1 MTRHKTRIIRGRYLF
16 IFSAMLPQ
24 NNGFFGI
31 ILLIARNVVMQTKKY
46 HKMRHDTNIHK
57 QVYLNICTVYIVFN
71 VILE

>member
-1 MTRHKTRIIRGRYLF
+1 MTRHKTRIIRGRYLLF
-16 IFSAMLPQ
+16 FSAMLPK
-24 NNGFFGI
+24 NNGFFGL

-57 QVYLNICTVYIVFN
+57 QVYLNIYTVYIVFN